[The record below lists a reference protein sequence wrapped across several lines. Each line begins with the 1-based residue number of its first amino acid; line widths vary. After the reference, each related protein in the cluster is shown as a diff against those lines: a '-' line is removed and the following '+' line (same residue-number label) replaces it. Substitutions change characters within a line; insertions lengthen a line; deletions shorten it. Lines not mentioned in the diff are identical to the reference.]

1 MPFVASVSAERAEVE
16 ALLQSGAFSRAPNL
30 VKILRYSCDRYF
42 EGQGDQI
49 KEYNVAVEALGR
61 PPDFDQKKDSIVR
74 VEAHKLRKRLK
85 EFYDSEGAAH
95 AIRIEIPNGQYA
107 PTFIHNGRAAE
118 SSIQTEISVAAAAVP
133 LNVSSVDAP
142 PASARNESRP
152 SRRTLKSRWWVAAAA
167 FIPACAVALSLGF
180 HFTRT
185 SISESKGEMWTG
197 SSVEVP
203 SEFRT
208 LAGYH
213 GTPFQDRQGRIWQ
226 PDAFYN
232 GGRSVSLPGSARI
245 DCLPD
250 PRFVHAVRQGD
261 FHYDVPV
268 RAGTYEL
275 HLYFIEPIG
284 IEPPGTTTTRNDPGD
299 DVGGS
304 FMVDVNGK
312 PVLSGVDLLSDA
324 GGPNRLYERIFR
336 DVARDRDGKIH
347 IGFHPINGP
356 AILTAMEILADAPGH
371 VRPIRIIA
379 RRSSVIDTGGTVW
392 SADRYVLGGRLVE
405 RKDSVWETMDK
416 TLFEGERYGNFTYYI
431 PAAPGR
437 YQLTLYFA
445 ETFFGSRLPFAN
457 RIYENGARV
466 FNVFVNGETVL
477 RDFEVAKAAGGSN
490 RGIKRTFSDVQP
502 NAQGKIVIEF
512 NSVRNYAEVN
522 ALELV
527 GMDNLNGPAQLTVR

>member
-1 MPFVASVSAERAEVE
+1 MQSVENRSAERAEVE
-16 ALLQSGAFSRAPNL
+16 ALLESGVFNRAPNL
-30 VKILRYSCDRYF
+30 TRILRYSCDRYF

-61 PPDFDQKKDSIVR
+61 PSYFDQKKDSIVR

-85 EFYDSEGAAH
+85 EFYETEGAAH
-95 AIRIEIPNGQYA
+95 SIRIEIPNGQYA
-107 PTFIHNGRAAE
+107 PRFIHNGHAAE
-118 SSIQTEISVAAAAVP
+118 STIGAEPAIAPAAAVP
-133 LNVSSVDAP
+133 DSPAVEAASSDAGAADHRP
-142 PASARNESRP
+142 PRGIRGFRS
-152 SRRTLKSRWWVAAAA
+152 WIAAAA
-167 FIPACAVALSLGF
+167 FIALCAIALSLGLRVI
-180 HFTRT
+180 RT
-185 SISESKGEMWTG
+185 PSAKGKDEVWTG
-197 SSVEVP
+197 SAVEVP

-213 GTPFQDRQGRIWQ
+213 GPPFQDRQGRTWQ
-226 PDAFYN
+226 PDAFYH
-232 GGRSVSLPGSARI
+232 GGRSVLLAGSARF
-245 DCLPD
+245 DCVPD
-250 PRFVHAVRQGD
+250 PRFVHALREGD
-261 FHYDVPV
+261 FRYDVPV

-275 HLYFIEPIG
+275 HLYFV
-284 IEPPGTTTTRNDPGD
+284 EPPGVEAPGD
-299 DVGGS
+299 DAGRS
-304 FMVDVNGK
+304 FMVDVNSK

-336 DVARDRDGKIH
+336 DIARGRDGKIH

-356 AILTAMEILADAPGH
+356 ALLTAMEILADAPGH
-371 VRPIRIIA
+371 VRPIRIVA
-379 RRSSVIDTGGTVW
+379 RKSSLIDTGGTVW
-392 SADRYVLGGRLVE
+392 SADEYVLGGHLVE
-405 RKDSVWETMDK
+405 RKDSVRETMDK

-457 RIYENGARV
+457 QVSEDGARI
-466 FNVFVNGETVL
+466 FNVSVNGEAVL
-477 RDFEVAKAAGGSN
+477 RNFDIAKAAGGSN

-502 NAQGKIVIEF
+502 NAQGKIVVEF

-527 GMDNLNGPAQLTVR
+527 GMDSLDDPAKLTVR